1 MDVDVVSLFDGISCG
16 MVAFERAGIEVN
28 KYYAYEIDHSAATI
42 SKKNY
47 PQIIRMGDG
56 DVFHADYSEIL
67 RERER
72 ERERPLILIGGS
84 PCTHW
89 SIANKN
95 RTVVCEGLGWDL
107 FMQYVRAMNELNPD
121 YFLYENN
128 YRISE
133 SIRDTISHLLGTEP
147 IMINSALVSAQSRK
161 RYYWTNI
168 SIHDMPLDKQIYFKD
183 ILSNDREW
191 KPLGKWV
198 YSKWGD
204 DIKLNGLKT
213 IDSPKSNTITTN
225 KTHPRQYYLNQDKS
239 MYTNLTPEEYEKLQ
253 TLPEGYTEGVSNVN
267 RYKLVANGWTVDVIA
282 HIFKG
287 LL

>member
-28 KYYAYEIDHSAATI
+28 KYYAYEIDQSAITI

-72 ERERPLILIGGS
+72 ERPLILIGGS

-95 RTVVCEGLGWDL
+95 RTTVCEGLGWDL

-128 YRISE
+128 YLISPN
-133 SIRDTISHLLGTEP
+133 IRDKISSELGVAP
-147 IMINSALVSAQSRK
+147 VMINSALVSAQHRR

-168 SIHDMPLDKQIYFKD
+168 DNISVPEDKH
-183 ILSNDREW
+183 ILFRDVLEPSRVW
-191 KPLGKWV
+191 KPCSNWV
-198 YSKWGD
+198 YSWYGNARKID
-204 DIKLNGLKT
+204 KLKLLSS
-213 IDSPKSNTITTN
+213 DKSNALTTKN
-225 KTHPRQYYLNQDKS
+225 THCWQYYLSDDKS
-239 MYTNLTPEEYEKLQ
+239 MYTNLTPVEYERLQ
-253 TLPEGYTEGVSNVN
+253 TLPDNYTEGVPNSV
-267 RYKLVANGWTVDVIA
+267 RFKAIGNGWTVDVIA